1 MPSRLFII
9 GSDFFMLHFRW
20 SIEKFGSGYYMKLFT
35 FVLCLFLMGT
45 MYNFWYGKN
54 GWKDYKEYQKRIE
67 DQETVNQSLVD
78 RNNLI
83 TSEIK
88 DLQEGYEGIEDIAR
102 SDFGYIKQDETFIRI
117 ISKDEKRKEL
127 K

>member
-1 MPSRLFII
+1 
-9 GSDFFMLHFRW
+9 
-20 SIEKFGSGYYMKLFT
+20 MKIFT
-35 FVLCLFLMGT
+35 LVLCLFLLGS

-67 DQETVNQSLVD
+67 AQEEINKGLLD

-88 DLQEGYEGIEDIAR
+88 DLQSGYEGVEEIAR
-102 SDFGYIKQDETFIRI
+102 SDFGYIKQDETFIRVI
-117 ISKDEKRKEL
+117 PSEKSKGSK
-127 K
+127 

>member
-1 MPSRLFII
+1 
-9 GSDFFMLHFRW
+9 MLHFRW

-67 DQETVNQSLVD
+67 EQETVNQSLVD